1 MLPPSS
7 NMLISI
13 LFETILG
20 HTTKRQLI
28 YAAFFE
34 VCDVYKH
41 THTNLATFNVPS
53 FFVPRVATQCL
64 FLVLFPFL
72 PVPLYVA
79 LLVALRS
86 SEVQFPT
93 ATTKRTN
100 THTNVVLQAPSWK
113 GQRAY
118 YPSAREQ
125 TDGTSQ
131 PKTGRTQNTTEQDRT
146 KQDMAGQADQNK
158 AEVQQEKNQKQKRQ
172 RERPTYKGCSA
183 GPQCLFLVL
192 FHFFSSAALC
202 SSYSCTEIQ

>member
-93 ATTKRTN
+93 TTTKRTN
-100 THTNVVLQAPSWK
+100 THT
-113 GQRAY
+113 
-118 YPSAREQ
+118 Q
-125 TDGTSQ
+125 TLCCKLLLGRDRGPIIQVPENRRTGPANPRQDGH
-131 PKTGRTQNTTEQDRT
+131 RTRQNRTEQNRTWQDRQIRT
-146 KQDMAGQADQNK
+146 KQKSSRKRIRNK
-158 AEVQQEKNQKQKRQ
+158 SGNASVQHIKVAVQDRN
-172 RERPTYKGCSA
+172 
-183 GPQCLFLVL
+183 V
-192 FHFFSSAALC
+192 FS
-202 SSYSCTEIQ
+202 